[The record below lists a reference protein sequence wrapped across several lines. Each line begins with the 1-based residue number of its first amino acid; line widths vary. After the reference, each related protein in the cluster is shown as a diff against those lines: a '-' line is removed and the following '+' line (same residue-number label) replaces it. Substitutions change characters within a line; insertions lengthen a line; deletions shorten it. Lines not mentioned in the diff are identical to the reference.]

1 MSVVSTHSPQG
12 LTTLFFYRLSINYHE
27 GKNQGETMKDK
38 ELQTRIDEL
47 YTFIEKIKPKI
58 MSVRGWEDMR
68 IEMLQTINE
77 LRRRSLYM
85 DNIMLSP
92 LEKYKDMS
100 NLYDAASNEITE
112 LGHTIIVLQ
121 HIIEEQDDKLAG
133 DSPLSA
139 KGENN
144 E

>member
-1 MSVVSTHSPQG
+1 M
-12 LTTLFFYRLSINYHE
+12 R
-27 GKNQGETMKDK
+27 DK

-68 IEMLQTINE
+68 IEMLQTIDE

-92 LEKYKDMS
+92 HEKYKDMS
-100 NLYDAASNEITE
+100 NLYDAASKEITE
-112 LGHTIIVLQ
+112 LGHTIIALQ
-121 HIIEEQDDKLAG
+121 HIINEQDDKLAG

-139 KGENN
+139 KGE